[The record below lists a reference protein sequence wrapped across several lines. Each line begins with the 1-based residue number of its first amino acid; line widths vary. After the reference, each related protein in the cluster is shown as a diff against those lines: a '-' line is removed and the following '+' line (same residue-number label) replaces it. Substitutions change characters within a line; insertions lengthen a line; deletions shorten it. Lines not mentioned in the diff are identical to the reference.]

1 MARLLD
7 IVFDG
12 LFDAAVASL
21 SSLGKYGHSVL
32 FPPQLRLRAHVCR
45 QLRVHRV
52 LPLSSLPHGL
62 ATLGSLSPVRAYGP
76 THVSRFRGRAWKVCH
91 ALELKVAWTALCIRS
106 GFGLL

>member
-32 FPPQLRLRAHVCR
+32 FPPQLRLRARVCR
-45 QLRVHRV
+45 QLRVH
-52 LPLSSLPHGL
+52 
-62 ATLGSLSPVRAYGP
+62 
-76 THVSRFRGRAWKVCH
+76 
-91 ALELKVAWTALCIRS
+91 
-106 GFGLL
+106 